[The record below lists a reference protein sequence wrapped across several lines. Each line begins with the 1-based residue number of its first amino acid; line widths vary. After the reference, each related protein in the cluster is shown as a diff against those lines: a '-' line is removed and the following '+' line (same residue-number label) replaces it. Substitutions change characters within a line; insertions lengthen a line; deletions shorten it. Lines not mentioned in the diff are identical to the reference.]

1 MAENGLLINTRV
13 GVPTIPVTRLLD
25 AHIHT
30 LSRKMSEAPTALAMD
45 HDATVQAVIFDP
57 AAFVGRTVR
66 VAGKCVLLDLA
77 LGRLDIAANG
87 AKLIV
92 QLEHVDEGGRDVIGV
107 LSAGMDVVVVGAVK
121 KQQRRTFMDA
131 ASVLLPATLMRTQI
145 S

>member
-1 MAENGLLINTRV
+1 
-13 GVPTIPVTRLLD
+13 
-25 AHIHT
+25 
-30 LSRKMSEAPTALAMD
+30 MSEAPTALAMD
-45 HDATVQAVIFDP
+45 HDVTVQAVIFDP

-145 S
+145 CVIPEV

>member
-1 MAENGLLINTRV
+1 LAENGLLINTRV
-13 GVPTIPVTRLLD
+13 GVPTCTIPVTRLLD
-25 AHIHT
+25 ALIHT

-45 HDATVQAVIFDP
+45 HDVTVQAVIFDP

-92 QLEHVDEGGRDVIGV
+92 QLEHVDNVAAHVRRGGGGERKEGNTRHALPQLPELTELSPEGV
-107 LSAGMDVVVVGAVK
+107 V
-121 KQQRRTFMDA
+121 
-131 ASVLLPATLMRTQI
+131 
-145 S
+145 

>member
-1 MAENGLLINTRV
+1 
-13 GVPTIPVTRLLD
+13 
-25 AHIHT
+25 
-30 LSRKMSEAPTALAMD
+30 MSGSPTALIAVD

-57 AAFVGRTVR
+57 AAFVGRSVR

-131 ASVLLPATLMRTQI
+131 ASVLLPATSMRTQI
-145 S
+145 CVNPEI